1 MFLKLPVQH
10 ITTNIHNTVF
20 ILNTVILIIAL
31 IVVELV
37 YAETPKKD
45 REHLKYFA
53 PLFLVL
59 IGLLIYAAYKQ
70 AGVAS

>member
-1 MFLKLPVQH
+1 MFLKLPFLLVNNVQQ
-10 ITTNIHNTVF
+10 TTLVVNTV
-20 ILNTVILIIAL
+20 LLIASL

-37 YAETPKKD
+37 YSERAKPQ
-45 REHLKYFA
+45 RAHLKYFL

-70 AGVAS
+70 AGMA